1 MTPTGTPASSMNGL
15 IYLLEANISL
25 MLFIGLYRFG
35 FERLTFF
42 EWNRAY
48 LLGGLLISLV
58 IPFVNFPTFDWSPIE
73 SAQTV
78 SLLVTKAGTVSLRS
92 SHPVIAFK
100 AVTLADLGCATYWII
115 VSYHCLKLAIDIGSV
130 IRLVYRNP
138 RQKFGSVYL
147 IWVPNPMPTSSF
159 FHYLFLNKTQCQGEV
174 MAVAITHEQVHSH
187 QGHTV
192 DWLLV
197 RFISALFWFNPLMPY
212 WRRAIA
218 TNHEY
223 IADSQSVKTY
233 DSLRYAHLLVS
244 LAAQPGPI
252 STLHYF
258 SYGQLKSRIIM
269 LHRLRSQA
277 IQRMRFFL
285 VVPLMGLILTLAS
298 CRESLKTGLVSPSLS
313 PKGAYQFT
321 GLIGT
326 WTNTNRTTINA
337 NDGKTPR
344 DFPER
349 AGDVRACSSQL
360 VLGADGRFQ
369 MVDERTGQ
377 NWLGTWQSDQFG
389 ISVQLHYYEAPSTTN
404 TAPPVLY
411 NRDGSE
417 VKGPFP
423 NTIHLDVTSLKG
435 NTFQAWQSYPSSDP
449 LSGGTI
455 YYEYQKQ

>member
-1 MTPTGTPASSMNGL
+1 MISLTY
-15 IYLLEANISL
+15 ILEANISL
-25 MLFIGLYRFG
+25 MLVIGLYRFS

-48 LLGGLLISLV
+48 LIGGLLGCLL
-58 IPFVNFPTFDWSPIE
+58 IPLIGLPTFNWVTIE
-73 SAQTV
+73 SSETV
-78 SLLVTKAGTVSLRS
+78 SRLVV
-92 SHPVIAFK
+92 K
-100 AVTLADLGCATYWII
+100 AVTVSHISSQPVI
-115 VSYHCLKLAIDIGSV
+115 VSTQMTLASLLGFVYGIVAGYHCLKLVLDVSSV
-130 IRLVYRNP
+130 LRLVHRNP
-138 RQKFGSVYL
+138 RQQAGSVC
-147 IWVPNPMPTSSF
+147 IVWVPSTIPISSF
-159 FHYLFLNKTQCQGEV
+159 FRYIFLNRDQCQGET
-174 MAVAITHEQVHSH
+174 MAVAISHEQVHSQ

-197 RFISALFWFNPLMPY
+197 RLVSALFWYNPLMPY

-218 TNHEY
+218 LNHEY
-223 IADSQSVKTY
+223 IADSQSIKTY
-233 DSLRYAHLLVS
+233 DSFRYAHLLVS
-244 LAAQPGPI
+244 LAAQSGPM

-269 LHRLRSQA
+269 LNQLRSQA
-277 IQRMRFFL
+277 IHRMRFLL
-285 VVPLMGLILTLAS
+285 VAPLIGLMLVMASCGELLKTDLVTPLTL
-298 CRESLKTGLVSPSLS
+298 
-313 PKGAYQFT
+313 PKGAHLFN

-326 WTNTNRTTINA
+326 WTNVNRTTINA

-349 AGDVRACSSQL
+349 AGDVRTCSSKL

-377 NWLGTWQSDQFG
+377 SWLGTWQSDQFG
-389 ISVQLHYYEAPSTTN
+389 ISVQLQYFENPSN
-404 TAPPVLY
+404 TDTSPVVLY
-411 NRDGSE
+411 NRDGSIVE
-417 VKGPFP
+417 GPFP
-423 NTIHLDVTSLKG
+423 NTINLDVTSLKG